1 VWSLSLIGGKTEGTS
16 GPGVGAVE
24 RLVQEGGVGKMILI
38 AGLGVALMDGVFVVV
53 EVAQAES

>member
-1 VWSLSLIGGKTEGTS
+1 
-16 GPGVGAVE
+16 VGAVE